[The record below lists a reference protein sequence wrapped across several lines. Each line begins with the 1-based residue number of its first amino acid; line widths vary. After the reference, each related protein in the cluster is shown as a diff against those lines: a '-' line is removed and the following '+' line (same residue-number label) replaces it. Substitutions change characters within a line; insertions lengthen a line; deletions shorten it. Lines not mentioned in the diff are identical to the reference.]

1 MVLLDLIGVTSN
13 LLERVWREHRYDG
26 KKTVFADNIRELRN
40 EINDDNYWYLT
51 RQISADLNTQRI
63 HNHRRSQGI
72 PIVPVHSEYLP
83 GEK

>member
-1 MVLLDLIGVTSN
+1 M
-13 LLERVWREHRYDG
+13 LERVWREHRYDG
-26 KKTVFADNIRELRN
+26 KKTVFADNIKELRN

-63 HNHRRSQGI
+63 QDHRRSLGI